1 MYPEIPVLIP
11 AYQPGDS
18 LVTVVADLLKLGVQA
33 IVVVNDGSGPE
44 FDDRFRTVAE
54 FPGVIVVHHAVNLGK
69 GAALKTG
76 MNCVLV
82 HFPNCIGVVTAD
94 ADGQHHAE
102 DIVRV
107 AERLREDRDT
117 LVMGVRTFDERV
129 PWKSRIGNKFTR
141 ALVRLTVGQNLSD
154 SQTGLRGIPSAMIA
168 HLLRVPTSG
177 YEFELD
183 MLMAVKHQ
191 GCRIAQVPIRT
202 IYVDNNRSSHF
213 RPILDSMR
221 IYVLL
226 LRFSVLSLMTAALDN
241 VIFVLAFSAT
251 GSIGQSQ
258 IAGRFVAMIFNYL
271 GARSVVFQSRQ
282 KHAHVFPKYALLVV
296 CNGLLSYA
304 LIQLLHFRAGLSPIS
319 AKLIAE
325 AILFIANFAVQR
337 DFVFTRTRQETA
349 NRRTNWDKYYT
360 RVPFTAKLTR
370 RHSTAVLLD
379 AIKRH
384 GVAAAQTG
392 EERLSVIEVGGANSC
407 FMDAILAK
415 NRCGSYHVVDT
426 NRYGLSLLEQRVGP
440 SEVVRLHEQSVLDM
454 SLNVEA
460 DIVFSVGL
468 VEHFDPVETRRAIL
482 AHFDVLRPG
491 GIAIIT
497 FPTPTLLYR
506 TARRLLETF
515 GMWKFP
521 DERPLRLNE
530 VAAAVGER
538 GNVLEFKIMW
548 PLILTQQVIVASKVA
563 A

>member
-1 MYPEIPVLIP
+1 MSAEIPVLIP

-18 LVTVVADLLKLGVQA
+18 LIGVVCDLIKLGVQA
-33 IVVVNDGSGPE
+33 IIVVNDGSGPE
-44 FDDRFRTVAE
+44 FDARFRTIAE
-54 FPGVIVVHHAVNLGK
+54 LPGVIVVHHAVNLGK

-76 MNCVLV
+76 MNCALV
-82 HFPNCIGVVTAD
+82 HFPQCLGVVTAD
-94 ADGQHHAE
+94 ADGQHQPA
-102 DIVRV
+102 DILRV
-107 AERLREDRDT
+107 SERLGEDRDT
-117 LVMGVRTFDERV
+117 LVMGVRTFDRRV

-183 MLMAVKHQ
+183 MLMASKHQ

-213 RPILDSMR
+213 RPVLDSMR

-226 LRFSVLSLMTAALDN
+226 LRFSVLSLVTAALDN
-241 VIFVLAFSAT
+241 VIFVFAYSAT

-258 IAGRFVAMIFNYL
+258 IIGRFVAMIFNYL

-282 KHAHVFPKYALLVV
+282 RHANVFPKYALLVV
-296 CNGLLSYA
+296 SNGLLSYA
-304 LIQLLHFRAGLSPIS
+304 LIQLLHARAGFSTIS
-319 AKLIAE
+319 AKLMAE
-325 AILFIANFAVQR
+325 ALLFMANFAVQR
-337 DFVFTRTRQETA
+337 DFVFTRARQEA
-349 NRRTNWDKYYT
+349 SNQRTNWDKYYT

-370 RHSTAVLLD
+370 RHSTGVLLD

-384 GVAAAQTG
+384 AVADARSG
-392 EERLSVIEVGGANSC
+392 EGRLSVIEVGGANSC

-426 NRYGLSLLEQRVGP
+426 NRYGLSLLEQRVGR
-440 SEVVRLHEQSVLDM
+440 SEVIRLHEQSVLEM
-454 SLNVEA
+454 SLNIEA

-506 TARRLLETF
+506 TARRLLEAF

-521 DERPLRLNE
+521 DERPLRLTE

-538 GNVLEFKIMW
+538 GNVLELKMMW